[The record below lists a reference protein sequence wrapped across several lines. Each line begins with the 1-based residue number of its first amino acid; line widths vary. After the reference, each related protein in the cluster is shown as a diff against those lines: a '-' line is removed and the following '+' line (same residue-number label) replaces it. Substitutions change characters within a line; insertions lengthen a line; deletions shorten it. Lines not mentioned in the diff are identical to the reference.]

1 MEEIL
6 RDETPEEKRIR
17 ILNDTRPEKMSEEQK
32 KLFTY
37 FAKVPGMNQ
46 QILDAMSGVYENAGD
61 KTSRRGNIAIMG
73 GHGTGKS
80 KLSES
85 LVRAICQDL
94 GLKAVKMARL
104 DASDLNTKDPVRVVA
119 KLSGGFLI
127 VERAGLLHPE
137 TIESLSRAMDFR
149 TDGLTII
156 IEDEKTSMRTLLKNY
171 PEFAEKFATVISIP
185 VFTNDELVTFA
196 RVYAKEMGYKI
207 DDMGVLALY
216 TLIGDNQSESEPITI
231 LKVKEMVDNAISKAQ
246 RGTRKLGRK
255 VSRKHLD
262 DENRVILYEKDFDF

>member
-1 MEEIL
+1 EQQTEEAQQPEQEEQPVDLMEEIL

-119 KLSGGFLI
+119 KLAGGFLI

-171 PEFAEKFATVISIP
+171 PEFAEKFATVIS
-185 VFTNDELVTFA
+185 
-196 RVYAKEMGYKI
+196 
-207 DDMGVLALY
+207 
-216 TLIGDNQSESEPITI
+216 
-231 LKVKEMVDNAISKAQ
+231 
-246 RGTRKLGRK
+246 
-255 VSRKHLD
+255 
-262 DENRVILYEKDFDF
+262 